1 MHRSHLTVLTV
12 LSLTLNL
19 FAQSLKE
26 QLKPFVDSNLLA
38 GAVMMI
44 GTTNAV
50 LTTETIGFA
59 DIAGQKPMKPDT
71 TFWIASQT
79 KAMTCAAMMILVDQ
93 KKISLDDPLTNYL
106 PIYQGIWKLHKSTN
120 EWTVF
125 SHPKTP
131 ITIRHL
137 MSNTAGFP
145 FKAPVET
152 KALDTFP
159 IRATA
164 TFYAMTPLEFEPG
177 TQYLYSNL
185 GFNICGY
192 IIERVSGMSYETFMQ
207 KNLFLPLRMNDTT
220 FVPTMSSLN
229 RLAKTYALSDDG
241 KKLLDVQ
248 TEYLTFPLDNR
259 VNRYPMP
266 AGGLFSTA
274 ENVLHFYQMLAA
286 GGVYENRRILSEES
300 VRAMTSKQTGEN
312 VKTDY
317 GFGLNIDSSGF
328 GHGGAL
334 GTSAKVFRKNNTIAI
349 WMVQRQGSAAAKHAQ
364 EALNVFLKYVEAQ
377 P

>member
-1 MHRSHLTVLTV
+1 MHRSHFTVLTV
-12 LSLTLNL
+12 LSLTFNL

-59 DIAGQKPMKPDT
+59 DIAGQKPMKADT
-71 TFWIASQT
+71 AFWIASQT

-93 KKISLDDPLTNYL
+93 KKINLDDPLTKYL
-106 PIYQGIWKLHKSTN
+106 PVYQGLWRLHKATN

-125 SHPKTP
+125 SHPQTP

-159 IRATA
+159 VRATA
-164 TFYAMTPLEFEPG
+164 MFYAMTPLQFEPG
-177 TQYLYSNL
+177 TQYLYSNI
-185 GFNICGY
+185 GFNICGH
-192 IIERVSGMSYETFMQ
+192 IIELVSGMSYETFMQ
-207 KNLFLPLRMNDTT
+207 KNIFLPLRMNDTT
-220 FVPTMSSLN
+220 FVPTLSTLN

-241 KKLLDVQ
+241 KKLLEVQ
-248 TEYLTFPLDNR
+248 TEYLTFPLDSR
-259 VNRYPMP
+259 LNRYPMP

-300 VRAMTSKQTGEN
+300 VRAMTSKQTGES

-317 GFGLNIDSSGF
+317 GFGLTTSPDHF

-334 GTSAKVFRKNNTIAI
+334 GTSAHVFRKNNTIAI
-349 WMVQRQGSAAAKHAQ
+349 WMVQRQGSAAAKQAQ